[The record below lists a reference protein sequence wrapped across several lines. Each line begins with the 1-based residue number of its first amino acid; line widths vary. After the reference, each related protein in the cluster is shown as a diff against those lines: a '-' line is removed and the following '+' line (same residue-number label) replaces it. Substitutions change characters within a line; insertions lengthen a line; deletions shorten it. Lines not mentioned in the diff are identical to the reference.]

1 MAMDFDA
8 LVSEAAAVPITGWDF
23 SWLDG
28 RASEERP
35 PWGYSGLVAQ
45 RLATVASALDIQTGG
60 GEVLAGL
67 DVWPPLLV
75 ATETWAPNAAVAGPR
90 LGARGGR
97 LVMTS
102 EDHPGLPFRAA
113 SFDLVT
119 SRHPVV
125 TWWDEVARVLRP
137 GGSFLSQQVGAGTV
151 AELAEVVLG
160 PLPPGPGRRTPD
172 RARVGA
178 EEAGLV
184 VSRLEEARLRTEFHD
199 IGAVVYFL
207 RLVVWIVP
215 DFSVDR
221 YRPALRRLHDRIQ
234 AEGSFVTYSRR
245 FLIEATRPG

>member
-1 MAMDFDA
+1 MGFEE
-8 LVSEAAAVPITGWDF
+8 LVGQAAAAPITGWDF

-35 PWGYSGLVAQ
+35 AWGYSGLVAQ

-60 GEVLAGL
+60 GELLGGI
-67 DVWPPLLV
+67 DTWPPLLV
-75 ATETWAPNAAVAGPR
+75 ATETWLPNAAVAGRR
-90 LGARGGR
+90 LASRGGR

-102 EDHPGLPFRAA
+102 EDRPGLPFRSAC
-113 SFDLVT
+113 FELVT

-151 AELAEVVLG
+151 AELAEAMLG
-160 PLPPGPGRRTPD
+160 PAPPGPLRRTPQ
-172 RARVGA
+172 RARSAA

-184 VSRLEEARLRTEFHD
+184 VTRLEEARLRTEFHD

-221 YRPALRRLHDRIQ
+221 YRPALLRLHDGIR
-234 AEGSFVTYSRR
+234 AEGSFVTHSRR
-245 FLIEATRPG
+245 FLIEAKRPE